1 MKTRH
6 WILGTILL
14 ALLGVAVAGFVSTSG
29 ADPGANFRHPVIRRP
44 PKAAKKGKG
53 IKEVKGSKD
62 AKVVKAQ
69 PQSTAPAEPVVDEGP
84 LRTAHA
90 LAALAA
96 TPEEVE
102 LARQA
107 ERLANHEVDLAF
119 ADAMREAAAR
129 TPQPTPELEDLQAE
143 KDYME
148 EAVATDQRL
157 VAQLTRQVAEASGDR
172 KDALGDQLEVAKA
185 QLELDQDELADAAD
199 NLEKAGGDPQARVR
213 RLRVAHDAVQNESR
227 AVAAVDTRFKPGSL
241 VGRFREWRTQR
252 AKLARLEQAQQ
263 DEQAKAQE
271 LRKRKEAAED
281 DVQKQWDARE
291 AARQRAAGF
300 AKQGKAPDSGS
311 SRAEAKAAIVSLKR
325 FTDAQRLV
333 VSLGKRLQDEEDLNE
348 VYGSWAGLAWAYE
361 QVALHR
367 ILESVLWIL
376 GTLLTIFLVGRF
388 VKRGSAAAPG
398 EGRRTGT
405 AGSVAYLATS
415 VAGVMVIGFMVLGVP
430 AQATTILGLAGA
442 GLTVAL
448 KDFIVAFFG
457 WFVLMGRNGI
467 HVGDWVEIKGV
478 GGEVV
483 EIGLLR
489 TVLLE
494 TGSWSDA
501 GHPTGRRVAFVNSFA
516 MEGHYFNFSTS
527 GQWMWD
533 ELNVLIPSGQDP
545 YPVIDGIQK
554 LVARE
559 TEANAKLAEEEW
571 KGTTGKYR
579 VQAFSAQPGINVR
592 PTSSGIEVRVRYI
605 TRAYQR
611 HADQRGLY
619 QAVVEL
625 MHRRRP
631 EDGVSAEA

>member
-6 WILGTILL
+6 WILGITLL
-14 ALLGVAVAGFVSTSG
+14 ALLGAAVAGFVSTAG

-44 PKAAKKGKG
+44 PKPVKKAKGAKEAKGA
-53 IKEVKGSKD
+53 KD
-62 AKVVKAQ
+62 AKAAKPQAQ
-69 PQSTAPAEPVVDEGP
+69 APAPAEAVVDEGP

-148 EAVATDQRL
+148 EAVAADQRL
-157 VAQLTRQVAEASGDR
+157 MAQLTRQMAEATGDR

-227 AVAAVDTRFKPGSL
+227 AVAAADTRFKPGSL
-241 VGRFREWRTQR
+241 VGRLREWTAQR

-263 DEQAKAQE
+263 DELQKVQE

-281 DVQKQWDARE
+281 DVQKQWDEREEARK
-291 AARQRAAGF
+291 RAAGF
-300 AKQGKAPDSGS
+300 AKQGKAADPGS

-333 VSLGKRLQDEEDLNE
+333 VSLGKRLQDEQDLSE

-361 QVALHR
+361 QVAIHR
-367 ILESVLWIL
+367 VLGAVLWIL
-376 GTLLTIFLVGRF
+376 GVLLAVFLVGR
-388 VKRGSAAAPG
+388 VAKRGAPAAAG
-398 EGRRTGT
+398 EARRPGT
-405 AGSVAYLATS
+405 AGSVIYLATS
-415 VAGVMVIGFMVLGVP
+415 VAGVLLIGFVILGVP

-457 WFVLMGRNGI
+457 WFVLMGRNGL

-478 GGEVV
+478 GGEVI

-494 TGSWSDA
+494 TGNWSDA

-516 MEGHYFNFSTS
+516 IEGHYFNFSTS

-533 ELNVLIPSGQDP
+533 ELNVLVPPGQDP
-545 YPVIDGIQK
+545 YPVIDGIQR

-571 KGTTGKYR
+571 KHATTRYR

-592 PTSSGIEVRVRYI
+592 PTSTGIEVRVRYI

-611 HADQRGLY
+611 HEVRQGLY
-619 QAVVEL
+619 QSVVEL
-625 MHRRRP
+625 MHGKRP
-631 EDGVSAEA
+631 EDVAPTGA